1 MPLQN
6 KLQCIKPKIGLWV
19 KMIQKRSRSHTVCL
33 KVSKVTRKQLDRWFW
48 ALLLYFSDT
57 HCCPHW
63 GPLGY
68 TSSYTPPTLSSAST
82 RQHPENKEWWGT
94 DEGIQCS
101 LEEVLLLNVAKI
113 WTCHKQDF
121 SIIMDLELN
130 CPTFCLWVPEAW
142 LSENQ
147 CCDKYSDAFGEL
159 FWLSN
164 ESVQEL
170 LLFYMSF
177 SLSWCNVIC
186 CCDCTFK

>member
-1 MPLQN
+1 MIISGQQKHINAITIQTSVHKTQTRFMGQN
-6 KLQCIKPKIGLWV
+6 DSKWW
-19 KMIQKRSRSHTVCL
+19 SRSHTVCL

-68 TSSYTPPTLSSAST
+68 TSSYTPPALSSAST

-101 LEEVLLLNVAKI
+101 LEELLLLNVAKI

-121 SIIMDLELN
+121 SIIMDLG
-130 CPTFCLWVPEAW
+130 A
-142 LSENQ
+142 
-147 CCDKYSDAFGEL
+147 
-159 FWLSN
+159 
-164 ESVQEL
+164 
-170 LLFYMSF
+170 
-177 SLSWCNVIC
+177 
-186 CCDCTFK
+186 